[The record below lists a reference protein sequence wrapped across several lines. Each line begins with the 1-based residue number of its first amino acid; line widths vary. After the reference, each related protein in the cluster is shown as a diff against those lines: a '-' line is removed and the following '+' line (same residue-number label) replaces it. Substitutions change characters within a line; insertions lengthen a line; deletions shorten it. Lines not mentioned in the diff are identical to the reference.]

1 MSRSKKEGT
10 HAKKPDEIVQER
22 ARVTR
27 ETLIRAASS
36 VFWTKG
42 YHDAQTPEIAAV
54 AGVSVGTFYR
64 YFRDKR
70 DILLEIATREI
81 EEAHREVLTMLTPDR
96 FMAKDR
102 RGAISAAI
110 HILTA
115 TVARQPER
123 HRLFIEMALRDP
135 DFAAVKRRYDEG
147 DRKILAEMIKAVCP
161 EGMVSDPEATAYM
174 MHVLLSECA
183 LGLAGV
189 YGDQPVSRER
199 GMAAL
204 GEIVDNALFGPK
216 K

>member
-1 MSRSKKEGT
+1 MTRPKREGT

-36 VFWTKG
+36 MFWTKG
-42 YHDAQTPEIAAV
+42 YHDTQTPEIAAA

-70 DILLEIATREI
+70 DVLLEIARREI
-81 EEAHREVLTMLTPDR
+81 DEAHREVLSLLTPDR
-96 FMAKDR
+96 FAGKDR
-102 RGAISAAI
+102 RTAISAAI
-110 HILTA
+110 HILIA

-135 DFAAVKRRYDEG
+135 EFAAVKREHDEQA
-147 DRKILAEMIKAVCP
+147 RRIMTQIIAAICP
-161 EGMVSDPEATAYM
+161 EEMVSDAEASAYVV
-174 MHVLLSECA
+174 HILLSEA
-183 LGLAGV
+183 ATYMAGV
-189 YGDQPVSRER
+189 HGEQPISRER

-204 GEIVDNALFGPK
+204 GELVEQALFGPRE
-216 K
+216 